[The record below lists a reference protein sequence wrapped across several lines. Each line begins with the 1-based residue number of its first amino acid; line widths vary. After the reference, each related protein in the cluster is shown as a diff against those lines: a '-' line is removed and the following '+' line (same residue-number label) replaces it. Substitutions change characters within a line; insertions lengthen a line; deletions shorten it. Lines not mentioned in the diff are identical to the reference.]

1 MFKKA
6 PKYIIYFL
14 NNHIT
19 TREYKKKEK
28 TGRIKDNDIMNKLW
42 DDFLRAVALVLI
54 RFFSSINLLRRL
66 YHDLFALKALSHY
79 PVFVIRLKP
88 NQLSI

>member
-1 MFKKA
+1 
-6 PKYIIYFL
+6 
-14 NNHIT
+14 
-19 TREYKKKEK
+19 
-28 TGRIKDNDIMNKLW
+28 MNKLW

-54 RFFSSINLLRRL
+54 GFFSSINLLRRL
-66 YHDLFALKALSHY
+66 YHDLSALKALSHY